1 MQPFDIMRR
10 IANSLPLLLSVKK
23 MQTVVN
29 APVVFG
35 LHPLHPAWNAHKLHF
50 ILFMQYGFSLK
61 GILGAGNFLWNKKSQ
76 RRRNFNDTDR
86 SRMLSFDG

>member
-10 IANSLPLLLSVKK
+10 IANSLQLLLSVKK

-50 ILFMQYGFSLK
+50 ILFMQ
-61 GILGAGNFLWNKKSQ
+61 
-76 RRRNFNDTDR
+76 
-86 SRMLSFDG
+86 